1 MKEIATT
8 LRSAQRVVMSLHRQP
23 DGDSIGST
31 LAVALG
37 LRRLGRQVTVASP
50 DPVPHAYD
58 FLPGVETIVPWQE
71 VPQGQYD
78 LVALFDCADERR
90 TGAPFPLRSYA
101 PRILQVD
108 HHATN
113 SRFGDVVFVDPLA
126 AASAELAQRTLELMG
141 VTVDRELALLLYVG
155 LETDTGGFRYASTTP
170 ESHRLAA
177 RLLEAGIDPGE
188 VSQLIYERQTV
199 GGLRLLGAALHSLR
213 VRSDLSLA
221 YFVLGDEDFAQT
233 GATAQD
239 AETIGIVDYAR
250 RLDGIEVAALVRSD
264 GPGEVKLSLR
274 SKGQVNVAKLAARIG
289 GGGHER
295 AAGAT
300 IQGDIAAAEQILL
313 QLIADDE

>member
-1 MKEIATT
+1 MKEVANT
-8 LRSAQRVVMSLHRQP
+8 LRSAKRILMSLHRQP

-31 LAVALG
+31 LAVAVG
-37 LRRLGRQVTVASP
+37 LRRLGCQVTVASP

-58 FLPGVETIVPWQE
+58 FLPGVETILSWRDVA
-71 VPQGQYD
+71 VGQFD
-78 LVALFDCADERR
+78 LVALYDCADERR
-90 TGAPFPLRSYA
+90 TGAPRPLREYA
-101 PRILQVD
+101 PKILNVD

-113 SRFGDVVFVDPLA
+113 SRFGDVVFVDPVA
-126 AASAELAQRTLELMG
+126 AASAELANRTLELLG
-141 VTVDRELALLLYVG
+141 VTVDRDLALLLYVG

-177 RLLEAGIDPGE
+177 RFLDAGIDPGE
-188 VSQLIYERQTV
+188 VSELVYERQSV
-199 GGLRLLGAALHSLR
+199 GGLRLLGLALDSLR
-213 VRSDLSLA
+213 VRPDLSLA
-221 YFVLGDEDFAQT
+221 YFVLGDDAFAEA

-250 RLDGIEVAALVRSD
+250 RLEGIEVAALLRSD

-274 SKGQVNVAKLAARIG
+274 SKGQVNVAELASRVG

-300 IQGDIAAAEQILL
+300 IMGDLAKAEEVLL
-313 QLIADDE
+313 SLLAGR

>member
-1 MKEIATT
+1 MKEIANA
-8 LRSAQRVVMSLHRQP
+8 LRSSRRILMSLHRQP

-37 LRRLGRQVTVASP
+37 LRRLGCQVTVATP

-58 FLPGVETIVPWQE
+58 FLPGVETIVPWRD
-71 VPQGQYD
+71 VAAAQYD
-78 LVALFDCADERR
+78 LVALYDCADERR
-90 TGAPFPLRSYA
+90 TGAPLDLREYA
-101 PRILQVD
+101 PKILNVD

-113 SRFGDVVFVDPLA
+113 SRFGDIVFVDPLA
-126 AASAELAQRTLELMG
+126 AASAELAHRTLELLG
-141 VTVDRELALLLYVG
+141 VTVDRDIALLLYVG

-177 RLLEAGIDPGE
+177 RLLDAGLDPGE
-188 VSQLIYERQTV
+188 VSELVYERQSV
-199 GGLRLLGAALHSLR
+199 GGLRLLGLALESLR
-213 VRSDLSLA
+213 LRPDLSLA
-221 YFVLGDEDFAQT
+221 YFVLGDEDFTQA

-250 RLDGIEVAALVRSD
+250 RLEGVEVAALLRSD

-274 SKGQVNVAKLAARIG
+274 SKGQVNVAELAARIG

-300 IQGDIAAAEQILL
+300 IMGDLAQAEEVLL
-313 QLIADDE
+313 QLFTGL

>member
-1 MKEIATT
+1 VKEIATT
-8 LRSAQRVVMSLHRQP
+8 LRSADRILMSLHRQP

-31 LAVALG
+31 LAVATG
-37 LRRLGRQVTVASP
+37 LRRLGHKVTVATP
-50 DPVPHAYD
+50 DPVPRAYD
-58 FLPGVETIVPWQE
+58 FLPGVETIVPWQQ
-71 VPQGQYD
+71 VTAGQYD

-90 TGAPFPLRSYA
+90 TGAPVPLRDYA
-101 PRILQVD
+101 PRILNVD

-126 AASAELAQRTLELMG
+126 AASAELAHRTLEILG

-177 RLLEAGIDPGE
+177 RLLDAGIDPGE
-188 VSQLIYERQTV
+188 VSELVYERQSA
-199 GGLRLLGAALHSLR
+199 GGLRLLGAALHAMR
-213 VRSDLSLA
+213 VRPDLSLA
-221 YFVLGDEDFAQT
+221 YFVLGDEDFAQA

-239 AETIGIVDYAR
+239 VETIGVVDYAR
-250 RLDGIEVAALVRSD
+250 RLEGIEVAALLRSD

-274 SKGQVNVAKLAARIG
+274 SKGLVNVAELAARLG

-300 IQGDIAAAEQILL
+300 IHGDLEAAEQALL
-313 QLIADDE
+313 QLIAGR